1 MLLQGRTSE
10 FSLPELFKFLNDS
23 QQTGRL
29 SLKALS
35 GRDLEGSPHYLW
47 FEEGNLVA
55 ASQRLDGMGLL
66 QLLQRRSLL
75 QSSLLPRLLRQ
86 CPPKVALGQFLLER
100 SVLTARQLQS
110 LFASQTLQNTCTL
123 LQASDVRFAFYPA
136 YPFPYWEMTGVK
148 IRATDIALPS
158 LRMIKIWDALTEK
171 LPRLDSGL
179 TPARGQVP
187 HYRLNSK
194 EKWVLRLAA
203 ANHSLTEIAAA
214 MKLPE
219 RDVQKIGF
227 CLIFVGV
234 ANELPLIHLA
244 KADKQTQPPAP
255 AQVSPAFLGKLS
267 HYLQQKSTY
276 LR

>member
-1 MLLQGRTSE
+1 M
-10 FSLPELFKFLNDS
+10 
-23 QQTGRL
+23 
-29 SLKALS
+29 
-35 GRDLEGSPHYLW
+35 
-47 FEEGNLVA
+47 A